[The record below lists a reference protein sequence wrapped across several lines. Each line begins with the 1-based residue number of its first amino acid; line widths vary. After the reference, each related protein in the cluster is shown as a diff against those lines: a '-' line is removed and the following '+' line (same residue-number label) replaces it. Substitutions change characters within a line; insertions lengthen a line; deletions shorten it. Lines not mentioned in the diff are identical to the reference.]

1 MNVLNLTVV
10 ALCLISTTCARF
22 AFFKRTAMG
31 LGRGACRPGPVKT
44 KRQTSDLH
52 PKYSGLDRY
61 GVHYSTEDSSDE
73 SILRLRSKASVA
85 EVLRHRL
92 MACGLITTKSPERWR
107 DRLMSELDEVVMEI
121 EERCALCKSLYDDPY
136 RYEILRSLISPYPA
150 CYRKNA
156 KRRLLLALQKAL
168 VQSVNSQ
175 PNASDAN
182 ASTADGGNDS
192 TFDFTDVPKNR
203 KTRSTTEIP
212 LKLATQPSGA
222 TTQPIRVKDHKFKNS
237 MPHHQVTTGAFV
249 DAPVVKQA
257 NKSDNGASP
266 VHLIN
271 GHAIRNVH
279 DFLQQY
285 MKVVHAGQ
293 PGDEQRKQFFL
304 DQLCRNVTNGRIVLQ
319 CKDTADRLA
328 TKRSSPSIKLV
339 ISPA

>member
-10 ALCLISTTCARF
+10 ALCLISPTCARF

-31 LGRGACRPGPVKT
+31 LGRGAFRSGPVKT

-73 SILRLRSKASVA
+73 SVLRLRSKASVA

-92 MACGLITTKSPERWR
+92 MACGLITTKSPERRR
-107 DRLMSELDEVVMEI
+107 DRLISELDEVVMEI

-150 CYRKNA
+150 YYRKNA
-156 KRRLLLALQKAL
+156 KRRLLLALQNAL

-182 ASTADGGNDS
+182 TADAGNDS
-192 TFDFTDVPKNR
+192 TFDFTDVPKSR
-203 KTRSTTEIP
+203 KTRSTTEMP
-212 LKLATQPSGA
+212 LKLVTQPSSA
-222 TTQPIRVKDHKFKNS
+222 TTQPIRAQEHKLKNS
-237 MPHHQVTTGAFV
+237 MPHHQVTAGAFEA
-249 DAPVVKQA
+249 APIVKQT
-257 NKSDNGASP
+257 NKSDNDASP
-266 VHLIN
+266 VHLMN

-285 MKVVHAGQ
+285 MNDVVYSGQ

-304 DQLCRNVTNGRIVLQ
+304 EQLCRNVTSGRIVLQ
-319 CKDTADRLA
+319 
-328 TKRSSPSIKLV
+328 
-339 ISPA
+339 